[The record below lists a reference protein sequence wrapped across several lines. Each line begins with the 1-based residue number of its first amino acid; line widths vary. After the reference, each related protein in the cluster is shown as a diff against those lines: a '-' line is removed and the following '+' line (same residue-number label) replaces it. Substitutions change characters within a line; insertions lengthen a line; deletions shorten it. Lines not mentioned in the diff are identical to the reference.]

1 MISPLV
7 VHDIS
12 KSFGSGDSKVLA
24 VDRVSFQVEEG
35 EVVVIIGP
43 SGCGKTTLLSLL
55 GCLLRPTSGE
65 ISILGEEVTRLSERR
80 RAQFRLRHIGFVFQS
95 FNLISALNATENV
108 EIALNLAGMTGAAAR
123 RRVSGLFELLDLTQ
137 RAPMRPN
144 DMSGGEQQRL
154 AIARALA
161 NRPDII
167 FADEPTASLDSRA
180 GRAVM
185 ELMQSAVE
193 AGETKGLV
201 VVTHDM
207 RILDVAHRVLAMED
221 GVVREVD
228 AATIRRAQ
236 ANLAGDAGP

>member
-1 MISPLV
+1 MSSPLLV
-7 VHDIS
+7 RDIS
-12 KSFGSGDSKVLA
+12 KSFGSGDSKVRA

-43 SGCGKTTLLSLL
+43 SGCGKTTLLSML
-55 GCLLRPTSGE
+55 GCLLRPASGE
-65 ISILGEEVTRLSERR
+65 ISILGEEVTGLSERR
-80 RAQFRLRHIGFVFQS
+80 RARFRLWHIGFVFQS

-108 EIALNLAGMTGAAAR
+108 EIALNLAGVTGTAAR
-123 RRVSGLFELLDLTQ
+123 RRVTGLFELLDLTQ
-137 RAPMRPN
+137 RASIRPN

-167 FADEPTASLDSRA
+167 LADEPTASLDSHA

-185 ELMQSAVE
+185 ELMQSAVK
-193 AGETKGLV
+193 AGETKSLV
-201 VVTHDM
+201 VVTHDL
-207 RILDVAHRVLAMED
+207 RILDVANRVLAMED

-236 ANLAGDAGP
+236 ANLAGDAGL

>member
-137 RAPMRPN
+137 RASMRPN

>member
-185 ELMQSAVE
+185 GLMQSAVK

>member
-1 MISPLV
+1 MSSPLV
-7 VHDIS
+7 VHDVS
-12 KSFGSGDSKVLA
+12 KSFGSGDSTVRA

-43 SGCGKTTLLSLL
+43 SGCGKTTLLSML

-65 ISILGEEVTRLSERR
+65 ISILGEEVTGLSERR
-80 RAQFRLRHIGFVFQS
+80 RARFRLRHIGFVFQS

-108 EIALNLAGMTGAAAR
+108 EIALNLAGVAGTAAR
-123 RRVSGLFELLDLTQ
+123 RRVSGLFDLLELTP
-137 RAPMRPN
+137 RATMRPN

-167 FADEPTASLDSRA
+167 LADEPTASLDSHA
-180 GRAVM
+180 GRVVM
-185 ELMQSAVE
+185 ELMQSAVR
-193 AGETKGLV
+193 AGETKSLI

-207 RILDVAHRVLAMED
+207 RILDVANRVLAMED

-228 AATIRRAQ
+228 AATIRQAQ
-236 ANLAGDAGP
+236 ANQAGAPGL